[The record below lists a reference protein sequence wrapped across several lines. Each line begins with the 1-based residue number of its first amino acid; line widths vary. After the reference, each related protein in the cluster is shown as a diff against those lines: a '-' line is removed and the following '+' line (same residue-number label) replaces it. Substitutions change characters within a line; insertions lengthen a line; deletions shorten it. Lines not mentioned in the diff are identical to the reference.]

1 MLNVSNNEVPC
12 EVFILCCRCFD
23 TDRTVGKK
31 MVQQKADT
39 SASPFNILV
48 LCQDKNEMKNSLA
61 LINFSN
67 GLPKLIW
74 LLA

>member
-1 MLNVSNNEVPC
+1 MTNLMCLSLRMV
-12 EVFILCCRCFD
+12 CRCFD

-31 MVQQKADT
+31 MVQHKADT